1 MMVYFALAERRGFL
15 LDQYNPEL
23 IAAVDEGTVEDNPG
37 CYDEQ
42 IERARG
48 LLGRRHVGGPGLRG
62 GGARLADPG
71 RVRGDGRAGRPAG
84 RRGRVVT
91 AATECRVTFD
101 ADGFIASWCAAPA
114 GAPRPPGVTVL
125 PMERLRQ
132 ELKRLADNPQDPWIV
147 GGAS

>member
-48 LLGRRHVGGPGLRG
+48 LLGRRHVGGPGTSRW
-62 GGARLADPG
+62 RCPT
-71 RVRGDGRAGRPAG
+71 
-84 RRGRVVT
+84 RRSGTRS
-91 AATECRVTFD
+91 
-101 ADGFIASWCAAPA
+101 G
-114 GAPRPPGVTVL
+114 
-125 PMERLRQ
+125 
-132 ELKRLADNPQDPWIV
+132 
-147 GGAS
+147 

>member
-1 MMVYFALAERRGFL
+1 M
-15 LDQYNPEL
+15 
-23 IAAVDEGTVEDNPG
+23 
-37 CYDEQ
+37 
-42 IERARG
+42 
-48 LLGRRHVGGPGLRG
+48 
-62 GGARLADPG
+62 
-71 RVRGDGRAGRPAG
+71 
-84 RRGRVVT
+84 T